1 MQNWYLRS
9 KSRYAE
15 YIRFDRIIDNRIAP
29 NIRDMLFSVVQEEK
43 VPLELAMEAENNVE
57 HFLDNFEMSK
67 LYYERQLGQ
76 IGYLGFVFDCEI
88 FEGVKIDSFKAL
100 KDFLDVHFDY
110 CLVNSD
116 GNEVTF
122 EVFCRA
128 AMSRDIDLVDLLC
141 ASCLDDNIP
150 ELLLAD
156 KPSLKLIRDVLM
168 KRWNAKPRCSN
179 GAYGIFIDVVAID
192 TGKSL
197 NTYFTS
203 SRVDD
208 DSNQIWLCERYENAI
223 KPFIE
228 EHKALGDLTNW
239 KLKFRIAELS

>member
-43 VPLELAMEAENNVE
+43 VPLKLVVEAEKNVE
-57 HFLDNFEMSK
+57 HFLENFEMSK
-67 LYYERQLGQ
+67 MYYERLVGRDC
-76 IGYLGFVFDCEI
+76 YLGFVFECES
-88 FEGVKIDSFKAL
+88 FEGVKINSFTVL
-100 KDFLDVHFDY
+100 KDFLNEHPDY
-110 CLVNSD
+110 CLIDSK
-116 GNEVTF
+116 GHEAAF
-122 EVFCRA
+122 EIFCKNVIRKET
-128 AMSRDIDLVDLLC
+128 DLVDLLC

-168 KRWNAKPRCSN
+168 KGWNAKPHCSN

-203 SRVDD
+203 GRVDD
-208 DSNQIWLCERYENAI
+208 DSNQRWLCERYENAI
-223 KPFIE
+223 EPFIE